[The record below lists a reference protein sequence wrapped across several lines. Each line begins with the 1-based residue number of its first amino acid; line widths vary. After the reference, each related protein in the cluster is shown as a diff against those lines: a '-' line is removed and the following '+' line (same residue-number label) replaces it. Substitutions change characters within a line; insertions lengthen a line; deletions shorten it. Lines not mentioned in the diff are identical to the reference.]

1 MSVGF
6 IGLGSLGKTIAKRL
20 IDQGVPLVVWNRTKE
35 KALDLGVEIAQSP
48 ADLSKR
54 VNTIFVMSLIR
65 RQARK

>member
-20 IDQGVPLVVWNRTKE
+20 IDQGVPLAVWNRSKE

-48 ADLSKR
+48 AELSKE
-54 VNTIFVMSLIR
+54 
-65 RQARK
+65 